1 MRISDWSS
9 DVCSSDLDVAFRRR
23 CQHDIGAADRTD
35 ITRSRHGICDRRP
48 GSSRAGRHDRS
59 DPACRECGCAPPP
72 RPRLPPRVT
81 ALPPLRQVIAQ
92 HGLSASKAL
101 GQNFLFDGQLLGRI
115 AAIRSEEHTSELQS
129 LMRISYAV
137 FCLKK
142 KKTKSKL

>member
-81 ALPPLRQVIAQ
+81 
-92 HGLSASKAL
+92 
-101 GQNFLFDGQLLGRI
+101 
-115 AAIRSEEHTSELQS
+115 RSVEHTSELQS

-137 FCLKK
+137 FCLTKHSRRHATCNHSYRCALLNRATNP
-142 KKTKSKL
+142 KTDQPSLKRTYIEL